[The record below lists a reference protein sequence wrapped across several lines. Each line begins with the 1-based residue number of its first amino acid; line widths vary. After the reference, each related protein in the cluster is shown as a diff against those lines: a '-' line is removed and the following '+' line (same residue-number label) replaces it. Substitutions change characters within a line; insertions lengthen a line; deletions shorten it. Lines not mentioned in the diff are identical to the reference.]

1 LAKGDIADGHTLK
14 IWDDERRV
22 SLSSFAATRIR
33 RELEARWRF

>member
-22 SLSSFAATRIR
+22 SLI
-33 RELEARWRF
+33 ELRGDAN